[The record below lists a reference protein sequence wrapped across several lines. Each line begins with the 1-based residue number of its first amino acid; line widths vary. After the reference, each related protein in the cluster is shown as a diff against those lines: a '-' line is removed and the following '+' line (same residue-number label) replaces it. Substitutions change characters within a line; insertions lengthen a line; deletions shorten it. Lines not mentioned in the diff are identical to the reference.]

1 MQSLQPFN
9 RHCVNVRYELNVT
22 ESPVPAPLIDTLQSL
37 WHLAPPG
44 PDNLFS
50 YRTFIE
56 LCDICERF
64 YPPTHSKDALG
75 IALHTALRAL
85 GLPCTLP
92 TEKQTLGLSVADA
105 AKRLDQAF
113 RQTKAS
119 RVHLC
124 PLDCADDLPSLEFG
138 PAVVRK
144 FSTTELEDLIDVQRL
159 QRRYPS
165 WKFDGNSFASFT
177 WLVVREAVPIDGEA
191 GKRAV
196 PFFYTNINQDFGAIE
211 PHRRQFPAAVEAAL
225 FALLLAPW
233 EDWVD
238 DIEIDWRAFRI
249 PWVYTTDDDL
259 FVAHSVPPRS
269 DTLSWKPCIFTDAY
283 GEQSEDE
290 CPEYFSLSNRA
301 KAAPSWI
308 THERWTTLERARE
321 ALLFGSP
328 IAHFLNRAFLSNGI
342 DEFLAHITVIE
353 AGLGTN
359 VDHDIGQRSKIK
371 GKNPGATERV
381 ALRLSSL
388 LRDGAA
394 GEDYRRLFKSR
405 SDFIHGRTL
414 NTIPSTDRAL
424 VRKLARRVA
433 VELVMKAAS
442 EPALPRESFLEHLLN
457 A

>member
-1 MQSLQPFN
+1 
-9 RHCVNVRYELNVT
+9 VT

-211 PHRRQFPAAVEAAL
+211 PHRR
-225 FALLLAPW
+225 
-233 EDWVD
+233 
-238 DIEIDWRAFRI
+238 
-249 PWVYTTDDDL
+249 
-259 FVAHSVPPRS
+259 
-269 DTLSWKPCIFTDAY
+269 
-283 GEQSEDE
+283 
-290 CPEYFSLSNRA
+290 
-301 KAAPSWI
+301 
-308 THERWTTLERARE
+308 
-321 ALLFGSP
+321 
-328 IAHFLNRAFLSNGI
+328 
-342 DEFLAHITVIE
+342 
-353 AGLGTN
+353 
-359 VDHDIGQRSKIK
+359 
-371 GKNPGATERV
+371 
-381 ALRLSSL
+381 
-388 LRDGAA
+388 
-394 GEDYRRLFKSR
+394 
-405 SDFIHGRTL
+405 
-414 NTIPSTDRAL
+414 
-424 VRKLARRVA
+424 
-433 VELVMKAAS
+433 
-442 EPALPRESFLEHLLN
+442 
-457 A
+457 